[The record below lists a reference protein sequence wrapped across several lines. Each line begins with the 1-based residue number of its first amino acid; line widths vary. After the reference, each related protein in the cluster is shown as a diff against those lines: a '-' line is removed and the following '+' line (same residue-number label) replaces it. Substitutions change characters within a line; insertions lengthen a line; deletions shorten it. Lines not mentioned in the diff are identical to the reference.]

1 MASYTEIDNTQLGGQ
16 AVNAE
21 DNLQFIP
28 KPIDTVC
35 IRPGEGPNVHIAIGT
50 IQKTAALRAYNSYGN
65 CRDWMEKL
73 STAYVVA
80 LATRSAD
87 ALLMQHIQYDLNGH
101 LSIVCSECRE
111 ASVGLPLIRK
121 RLFPNLK
128 SLREHANALIHHLDD
143 PSNKGISGLNI
154 EGVFNYCHHLF
165 QENIDALFGIIP
177 NPHGKFEYTK
187 CKKCRRQ

>member
-1 MASYTEIDNTQLGGQ
+1 MST
-16 AVNAE
+16 E
-21 DNLQFIP
+21 DNFQFIP

-35 IRPGEGPNVHIAIGT
+35 IRLGEGPNVQIAIGT
-50 IQKTAALRAYNSYGN
+50 IQRIAALRAYNSYGS

-87 ALLMQHIQYDLNGH
+87 ALLMQHIQNDLNGE
-101 LSIVCSECRE
+101 LSIVCSKCRE
-111 ASVGLPLIRK
+111 ASIGLSLIRE

-128 SLREHANALIHHLDD
+128 SLRAHANALIHHLDD
-143 PSNKGISGLNI
+143 PSNKGISELNI
-154 EGVFNYCHHLF
+154 EGIFSYCHHLL

-177 NPHGKFEYTK
+177 NPHGRFKYTR
-187 CKKCRRQ
+187 CKECRRK

>member
-1 MASYTEIDNTQLGGQ
+1 MS
-16 AVNAE
+16 AE
-21 DNLQFIP
+21 NNLQFSP

-50 IQKTAALRAYNSYGN
+50 NQRIAALRAYNGYGN

-87 ALLMQHIQYDLNGH
+87 ALPMRYIQNDLNGH
-101 LSIVCSECRE
+101 RSIVSSKCRDT
-111 ASVGLPLIRK
+111 SIGTPLIRE
-121 RLFPNLK
+121 RLFPDLK
-128 SLREHANALIHHLDD
+128 SLRKHANVLIHHLAD
-143 PSNKGISGLNI
+143 PSNKAISGLNI

-187 CKKCRRQ
+187 CEKCRRQ